1 MSKTIL
7 ITGSS
12 SGIGRATALRFAED
26 GFNVI
31 ANYLNNQNGAE
42 EVVVEI
48 QKMGAKAIAIKAD
61 VTKEDEVKKLIE
73 LSVKEFGTID
83 ILVNNVG
90 GYIDG
95 DE

>member
-12 SGIGRATALRFAED
+12 SGIGRATALRFAEN

-31 ANYLNNQNGAE
+31 VNYLNNQNGAE
-42 EVVVEI
+42 EVVAEI

-73 LSVKEFGTID
+73 LSIKEFGTID

-90 GYIDG
+90 GYVDG

>member
-12 SGIGRATALRFAED
+12 SGIGRATALRFAEN

-31 ANYLNNQNGAE
+31 VNYLNNQNGAE
-42 EVVVEI
+42 EVVAEI

-73 LSVKEFGTID
+73 LSIKEFGTID

>member
-12 SGIGRATALRFAED
+12 SGIGRATALRFAEN

-31 ANYLNNQNGAE
+31 VNYLNNQNGAE
-42 EVVVEI
+42 EVVAEI

-73 LSVKEFGTID
+73 LIVKEFGTID

>member
-12 SGIGRATALRFAED
+12 SGIGRATALRFAEN

-31 ANYLNNQNGAE
+31 VNYLNNQNGAE

-90 GYIDG
+90 GYIDR

>member
-31 ANYLNNQNGAE
+31 VNYLNNQNGAE
-42 EVVVEI
+42 EVVVEM

-73 LSVKEFGTID
+73 LSIKEFGTID

>member
-31 ANYLNNQNGAE
+31 VNYLNNQNGAE
-42 EVVVEI
+42 EVVAEI

-73 LSVKEFGTID
+73 LIVKEFGTID

-90 GYIDG
+90 GYINR